1 MKKLITIAVIGIIAF
16 TAVAVEAR
24 INNSLTST
32 KYQPVTSFL
41 ESEATFSQWFK
52 QYKDTTSGTLT
63 FKDFLKRLSSSDVLW
78 QRSKRAGVSHNQL
91 YSPITTLV
99 NKNWNEMKE
108 MNPQEQASVRISML
122 ELDIALSAVEA
133 TLPRTALE
141 EFRREVLRGAKPL
154 SEVAKL
160 PESATDTM
168 IFTIKD
174 RELSDR
180 LNTNMPGQNKMPRL
194 NNQLER
200 PQFESHFWGW

>member
-1 MKKLITIAVIGIIAF
+1 MKKLITIAIIGIIAF
-16 TAVAVEAR
+16 TGAIAEAQR
-24 INNSLTST
+24 NNRLTSA
-32 KYQPVTSFL
+32 KYQPVNNFM
-41 ESEATFSQWFK
+41 ESDATLSQWFK
-52 QYKDTTSGTLT
+52 QYVDTTAGSLT
-63 FKDFLKRLSSSDVLW
+63 FKDFLKKLSSSDVLW

-99 NKNWNEMKE
+99 NKNWNEVDE
-108 MNPQEQASVRISML
+108 MNQQEQASIRISML

-133 TLPRTALE
+133 SLPRTALE

-168 IFTIKD
+168 VFTIKD

-180 LNTNMPGQNKMPRL
+180 LNSAKPSQKNIPNDSQG
-194 NNQLER
+194 LER
-200 PQFESHFWGW
+200 PQYETHFWGW